1 MSRHPLHEILR
12 PNSIAVAGASED
24 GRGAGFVTP
33 LQELGFKGKI
43 YPVNPKYAGKEILG
57 LKAYASVR
65 DIPGSVDF
73 VISSIPSTQVLPLL
87 DDCAAKGVK
96 GIHFFTAR
104 FSETGRPDAIA
115 LEKEVLRRVRAS
127 NIRLI
132 GPNCMGVYYPAWG
145 MSFNNSMPKESGPIG
160 LASQSGS
167 VTGEIIE
174 MGLTKGMHFSK
185 GISYGNAIDMN
196 ESDYLEYFTEDEET
210 KIILMY
216 IEGVK
221 DGKRFFKTLSESTL
235 KKPVIIIKG
244 GRGKAGTRATAS
256 HTASLAG
263 AMDIWHSTVKQA
275 GAIEVST
282 IDELIDMA
290 TAFYYLP
297 PIYGKRV
304 GVAGGSGGTSV
315 MSADLCEEAGLD
327 VIPFPQEIR
336 EEMKAKGNPIWDWI
350 GNPVDFSISMGA
362 DNNISEIA
370 GMMSRHPNFDL
381 LLMFMNPPNWRG
393 NNRPGM
399 GPPNNIKEMFDRMGL
414 SDIKKPLFVVV
425 DDRGRHLNDETGEAA
440 KKLLEMRQAVIAR
453 GLPVFNSIESA
464 ARTASKFADF
474 YIRQRQ
480 VLTSGDS
487 Q

>member
-1 MSRHPLHEILR
+1 
-12 PNSIAVAGASED
+12 
-24 GRGAGFVTP
+24 
-33 LQELGFKGKI
+33 
-43 YPVNPKYAGKEILG
+43 
-57 LKAYASVR
+57 
-65 DIPGSVDF
+65 
-73 VISSIPSTQVLPLL
+73 
-87 DDCAAKGVK
+87 
-96 GIHFFTAR
+96 
-104 FSETGRPDAIA
+104 
-115 LEKEVLRRVRAS
+115 
-127 NIRLI
+127 
-132 GPNCMGVYYPAWG
+132 
-145 MSFNNSMPKESGPIG
+145 
-160 LASQSGS
+160 
-167 VTGEIIE
+167 

-185 GISYGNAIDMN
+185 GISYGNAIDLN

-370 GMMSRHPNFDL
+370 GMMSRNPNFDL

-399 GPPNNIKEMFDRMGL
+399 GPPNNIKEMFDRMGFD
-414 SDIKKPLFVVV
+414 DIKKPLFVVV

-440 KKLLEMRQAVIAR
+440 KKLLEMRQAVIAK
-453 GLPVFNSIESA
+453 GLPIFNSVESA

-480 VLTSGDS
+480 ALTIGDS

>member
-1 MSRHPLHEILR
+1 MSGHPLHEILR
-12 PNSIAVAGASED
+12 PKSIAVAGASEM

-43 YPVNPKYAGKEILG
+43 YPVNPKYGGQEILG
-57 LKAYASVR
+57 LKAYATIR
-65 DIPGSVDF
+65 DIPDPVDF
-73 VISSIPSTQVLPLL
+73 VISSIPAPQVLALL

-115 LEKEVLRRVRAS
+115 LEKEVLRRAKAA
-127 NIRLI
+127 NIRII

-145 MSFNNSMPKESGPIG
+145 MAFNNDMPKQSGPIG

-167 VTGEIIE
+167 VTHEIIE
-174 MGLTKGMHFSK
+174 MGLTKGMYFSK
-185 GISYGNAIDMN
+185 GISYGNAIDFN
-196 ESDYLEYFTEDEET
+196 ESDYLEYFTEDEDT
-210 KIILMY
+210 KLILMY
-216 IEGVK
+216 IEGVR
-221 DGKRFFKTLSESTL
+221 DGKRFFKTLSKSTL

-263 AMDIWHSTVKQA
+263 AMEIWHSTVKQA

-282 IDELIDMA
+282 IDELIDVA
-290 TAFYYLP
+290 AAFYYLP
-297 PIYGKRV
+297 PIYGKHV

-336 EEMKAKGNPIWDWI
+336 EELKAKGNTIWDWI

-370 GMMSRHPNFDL
+370 GMMSRHPSFDL
-381 LLMFMNPPNWRG
+381 LLMFLNPPNWRG
-393 NNRPGM
+393 NSRPGM
-399 GPPNNIKEMFDRMGL
+399 GPPNNIKDMFERMGL
-414 SDIKKPLFVVV
+414 DDIQKPLFVVV

-440 KKLLEMRQAVIAR
+440 RKLLEMRQAIINK
-453 GLPVFNSIESA
+453 GLPVFDSIESA

-474 YIRQRQ
+474 YIRQKLALA
-480 VLTSGDS
+480 VGN
-487 Q
+487 